1 MLLYFLNKKFS
12 KGKSIL
18 LVGLPNSGKT
28 LMFLQV
34 IRQLNNKILKFN
46 LFVAHIE
53 TISKH
58 RHFYEEHR
66 EFRSSDKKV
75 SQFN

>member
-1 MLLYFLNKKFS
+1 MLLYFLNKKLS

-34 IRQLNNKILKFN
+34 TRQLNDKILKLN
-46 LFVAHIE
+46 LFLAHIE

-58 RHFYEEHR
+58 RHFNEEYR